1 MFTVKG
7 IKALKPKDKT
17 YQMREGKGFG
27 IRIFPSGEKTWFF
40 AYKFHGRQRMMKL
53 GIFPE
58 KTLHDARE
66 DHKKARRVLAN
77 GKCPLTE
84 KQRERVKP
92 IVEVM
97 VEEFLSR
104 HVQQNAPRSHKEYKR
119 NLMKDVIPAWGKIRI
134 KDITR
139 KNVYDLL
146 ENIVDRGAKN
156 QANQVFKIVRAM
168 FNWAVPRYNLEY
180 SPCSLV
186 KLPSKENKRD
196 RYFSEKEICTFWQEL
211 KKAGISDAIKG
222 ALLLVLITGQRPGE
236 VIGMHSRDI
245 DGDWWTVT
253 AGMAKNNKEH
263 RVFLSSLAKNI
274 IGNFGEGYI
283 FPSPRGNKPISVN
296 AISKAVRRN
305 STWAQKTTKDNK
317 NGKEKFFFSIEQPWT
332 PHDLRRTCATH
343 MGKAG
348 FTDEVIGRV
357 LNHTRT
363 GITSRYNRHQYDK
376 EIQVALSDWSSKLES
391 IIYETKG
398 GKVLPF
404 IKQLQ

>member
-1 MFTVKG
+1 MLTVNG

-27 IRIFPSGEKTWFF
+27 IRIFPSGEKTFFF

-58 KTLHDARE
+58 KTLHDARD
-66 DHKKARRVLAN
+66 DHKEARTVLAN

-84 KQRERVKP
+84 KQLERVKP
-92 IVEVM
+92 TVDLM
-97 VEEFLSR
+97 VKEYLSR
-104 HVQQNAPRSHKEYKR
+104 HVQQKAPRSFKEYER
-119 NLMKDVIPAWGKIRI
+119 NLTKDVIPAWGKIRI

-139 KNVYDLL
+139 KHVYDLL
-146 ENIVDRGAKN
+146 EKIVDRGAKN

-196 RYFSEKEICTFWQEL
+196 RYLSEKEICTFWQEL
-211 KKAGISDAIKG
+211 KRAGISDAIKR

-245 DGDWWTVT
+245 DGDWWTIT

-263 RVFLSSLAKNI
+263 RAFLSSLAKKI
-274 IGNFGEGYI
+274 IGISEEGYI
-283 FPSPRGNKPISVN
+283 FPSPCGNKSISVN

-305 STWAQKTTKDNK
+305 STWAQKTTEDKK
-317 NGKEKFFFSIEQPWT
+317 NGKEKFFFSIKQPWT

-363 GITSRYNRHQYDK
+363 GITSIYNRHEYDD
-376 EIQVALSDWSSKLES
+376 EIEKALSAWSLKLES
-391 IIYETKG
+391 ITYETKR

-404 IKQLQ
+404 MKI